1 MSRELIFF
9 GTGNAAVTRCYNTCF
24 AVRNGEDYL
33 LVDAGGGNQ
42 ILKLLEDAEISLAD
56 IHEMFV
62 THSHTDH
69 VLGVVW
75 VIRMVAT
82 LMRKGKYDGDLRIYC
97 HGELK
102 GILEQLCELT
112 LIKKFTSLI
121 GDRILLIPVS
131 DREVQYAAGMK
142 LTFFDIY
149 STKTKQYGFRADF
162 EEDGFSL
169 VCPGDEP
176 LNAADEDL
184 AAGCDLLMSEAFCLY
199 EERDIFKPYE
209 KHHSTALDAGELA
222 QRLGVRGLLLYHTE
236 DSGLA
241 ARKVRYS
248 MEAGLK
254 FQGSIYVPDDGEKIA
269 F

>member
-1 MSRELIFF
+1 MTRELIFF
-9 GTGNAAVTRCYNTCF
+9 GTGNAAVTKCYNTCF
-24 AVRNGEDYL
+24 AVRNGREYL

-42 ILKLLEDAEISLAD
+42 ILKLLEDTGILLAD

-75 VIRMVAT
+75 VIRMIAT
-82 LMRKGKYDGDLRIYC
+82 LMRKGKYEGEFHIYC
-97 HGELK
+97 HRELK

-121 GDRILLIPVS
+121 GERIILVPVE
-131 DREVQYAAGMK
+131 DREVVRAAGMK
-142 LTFFDIY
+142 LTFFDIF
-149 STKTKQYGFRADF
+149 STKTKQFGFRADF
-162 EEDGFSL
+162 DEDGFSL

-176 LNAADEDL
+176 LNEADEDL
-184 AAGCDLLMSEAFCLY
+184 AAGCDMLMSEAFCLY

-209 KHHSTALDAGELA
+209 KHHSTAMDAGELA
-222 QRLGVRGLLLYHTE
+222 QRLEVRSLLLYHTE
-236 DSGLA
+236 DSGLRT
-241 ARKVRYS
+241 RKERYS
-248 MEAGLK
+248 AEAGQK
-254 FQGSIYVPDDGEKIA
+254 FSGKVYVPDDLEKIA

>member
-1 MSRELIFF
+1 MSRELIIF
-9 GTGNAAVTRCYNTCF
+9 GTGNAAVTKCYNTCF
-24 AVRNGEDYL
+24 AIQNEGEYL

-42 ILKLLEDAEISLAD
+42 ILKLLEDADISLSD

-69 VLGVVW
+69 VLGVIW
-75 VIRMVAT
+75 VVRMVAT
-82 LMRKGKYDGDLRIYC
+82 LMNKGKYEGEFHIYC
-97 HGELK
+97 HEELK

-112 LIKKFTSLI
+112 LIKKMTSLI
-121 GDRILLIPVS
+121 GKRILLIPVA
-131 DREVQYAAGMK
+131 DREVRAAAGMQ
-142 LTFFDIY
+142 LTFFDIF

-162 EEDGFSL
+162 ADGFSL

-176 LNAADEDL
+176 LNGADEDL

-199 EERDIFKPYE
+199 EEREIFKPYE

-222 QRLGVRGLLLYHTE
+222 QRLGVKALLLYHTE

-241 ARKVRYS
+241 GRKVRYTL
-248 MEAGLK
+248 EAKQK
-254 FQGSIYVPDDGEKIA
+254 FDGTVYVPDDMERIT